1 MQAGFLFDAN
11 KCVGC
16 HACAVA
22 CAIENHLQ
30 PEMNWRQILTFNPA
44 GIAGIPHFHL
54 SMACNHCE
62 RAVCMEQCPAQAIRK
77 DAATGAVLI
86 NGKQCIGCHFCSWV
100 CPYDAPTFD
109 HTENVMT
116 KCTFCSPRLQEGLKP
131 ACVTVCPTDA
141 LEFDYFEPPV
151 GTPDFPGF
159 PESGIRPSIKITALR
174 SNGTTAQQFSQPYSK
189 DILSE
194 FIGAKN
200 NLPAKISLQKEWALV
215 VFTLLVA
222 ILVGLFS
229 AAFLGGVSLN
239 PFIFAGGGAAG
250 MALSTVHLGKRH
262 RAFRAVLNWRSSW
275 LSREIFCFSLFI
287 AGATV
292 FLLFK
297 QFLWLGYISLGLGF
311 TAAFCVDMVYKVTAS
326 VKKEALHSSQIL
338 LSVLF
343 FSAFFNHFFPGVVF
357 LASLKLFL
365 YLNRKRK
372 DMPKESRSFS
382 FVAVRLV
389 SGLILPPTL
398 LLIDDRA
405 FFASA
410 LILMLIGE
418 CIDRAEFY
426 GELDILTPVKHTS
439 VKFKKLFRLTYSILT
454 ITFFALA

>member
-22 CAIENHLQ
+22 CTIENHLQ
-30 PEMNWRQILTFNPA
+30 PEMSWRQILTFNPA
-44 GIAGIPHFHL
+44 GVAGIPHFHL

-62 RAVCMEQCPAQAIRK
+62 RAVCMEQCPAKAILK

-86 NGKQCIGCHFCSWV
+86 NSKHCIGCHFCSWV

-109 HTENVMT
+109 HSENVMT
-116 KCTFCSPRLQEGLKP
+116 KCTFCSQRLQDGLSP

-141 LEFDYFEPPV
+141 LGFDYFEPPAA
-151 GTPDFPGF
+151 TPDFPGF

-174 SNGTTAQQFSQPYSK
+174 SNGTTTQQFPQPYSQ
-189 DILSE
+189 DILSG

-200 NLPAKISLQKEWALV
+200 ELPAKISLQKEWALV
-215 VFTLLVA
+215 LFTLLVA
-222 ILVGLFS
+222 ILGGIFS
-229 AAFLGGVSLN
+229 AAFFSGASVN
-239 PFIFAGGGAAG
+239 PFIFAGCGAAG
-250 MALSTVHLGKRH
+250 MALSTIHLGKKR
-262 RAFRAVLNWRSSW
+262 RAFRALLNWRSSW
-275 LSREIFCFSLFI
+275 LSREILCFSLFM
-287 AGATV
+287 ASATG
-292 FLLFK
+292 FLFFK

-311 TAAFCVDMVYKVTAS
+311 TAAFCVDMVYNVTAS

-338 LSVLF
+338 LSVLL
-343 FSAFFNHFFPGVVF
+343 FSAFFNHFLPGMVF
-357 LASLKLFL
+357 LVLFKIFL

-372 DMPKESRSFS
+372 DMPKKLRSFS

-389 SGLILPPTL
+389 SGLILPPIL
-398 LLIDDRA
+398 LLIDDRT
-405 FFASA
+405 FFSSA

-426 GELDILTPVKHTS
+426 GELDILTPEKHTNAECQ
-439 VKFKKLFRLTYSILT
+439 KIFRLTYS
-454 ITFFALA
+454 